1 MMLNEIMTEGD
12 FRNQLLDRTM
22 PFLSAEGANILKEKT
37 VVIAG
42 CGGVGAISVISLAR
56 AGVGNFRL
64 ADPGSFDPPDM
75 NRQIGACSKTM
86 GRNKAEVYAEQI
98 KDINPFA
105 NIEVYSDG
113 VTVHNI
119 NSLIDGADFLIDCL
133 DLSVTSK
140 LRSDLYK
147 ACRENR
153 IIVSSAPMVGFGG
166 VIFISDPDGMS
177 MDFLLDN
184 IINKLPEDKFVFD
197 SYFSRYFMPEH
208 LKIIEEWIQ
217 TKKTKV
223 PSISIS
229 PMLIS
234 GFLCT
239 EILNAFIGD
248 VMPGGR
254 LPIVL
259 PRVLFIDPFRMSFEL
274 VNVADL

>member
-1 MMLNEIMTEGD
+1 MLNEIMTEGD
-12 FRNQLLDRTM
+12 YRNQLLDRTM
-22 PFLSAEGANILKEKT
+22 PFLSAEGANSLKEKT

-42 CGGVGAISVISLAR
+42 CGGVGAISAISLAR
-56 AGVGNFRL
+56 TGVGNFRL
-64 ADPGSFDPPDM
+64 ADPGAFDPPDM
-75 NRQIGACSKTM
+75 NRQIGASSKTM

-105 NIEVYSDG
+105 NIEIYSNG
-113 VTVHNI
+113 VTEDNI

-140 LRSDLYK
+140 LRSDLFK
-147 ACRENR
+147 ACRENG
-153 IIVSSAPMVGFGG
+153 IIISSAPMVGFGG
-166 VIFISDPDGMS
+166 AIFISDPDGMS
-177 MDFLLDN
+177 MDFLFDN

-208 LKIIEEWIQ
+208 LKLVEDWIQ

-223 PSISIS
+223 PSIAIS

-259 PRVLFIDPFRMSFEL
+259 PRVLFFDPFRMSFEL
-274 VNVADL
+274 INVADL

>member
-1 MMLNEIMTEGD
+1 MLNKIMAEGD
-12 FRNQLLDRTM
+12 YRNQLLNRTM
-22 PFLSAEGANILKEKT
+22 PFLGVEGANTLKEKT

-42 CGGVGAISVISLAR
+42 CGGVGAISAISLAR
-56 AGVGNFRL
+56 TGVGNFRL
-64 ADPGSFDPPDM
+64 ADPGAFDPPDM
-75 NRQIGACSKTM
+75 NRQIGADRNTM

-105 NIEVYSDG
+105 NIEVYSAG
-113 VTVHNI
+113 VAAHNI

-140 LRSDLYK
+140 LRSDLYN
-147 ACRENR
+147 ACRENG
-153 IIVSSAPMVGFGG
+153 IMISSTPMVGFGG
-166 VIFISDPDGMS
+166 AIFISDPDGMS
-177 MDFLLDN
+177 MDFLLEN
-184 IINKLPEDKFVFD
+184 FLNKLPEDKFVFD
-197 SYFSRYFMPEH
+197 DNLSRYFMPEH
-208 LKIIEEWIQ
+208 LKIVEEWIQ

-223 PSISIS
+223 PSIAIS

-248 VMPGGR
+248 VIPGGR

-259 PRVLFIDPFRMSFEL
+259 PRVLFFDPVRMSFEL
-274 VNVADL
+274 INVEDL